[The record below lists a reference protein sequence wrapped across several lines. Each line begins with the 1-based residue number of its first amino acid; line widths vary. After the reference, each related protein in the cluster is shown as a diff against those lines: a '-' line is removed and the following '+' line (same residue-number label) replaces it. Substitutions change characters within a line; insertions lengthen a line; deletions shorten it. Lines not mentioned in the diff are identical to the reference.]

1 MRDAA
6 TLPRPSAV
14 LLAVLLALVALGAL
28 RARWTSPQSVDN
40 RTYLEMIDGI
50 SRRGLPITTNGPVT
64 EHRALQAR
72 WNNHRDG
79 RLWGA
84 LPPVFPYAAAPIYL
98 LGGTRLVVATNVLLL
113 GALALLVARLTR
125 RLTRSDTA
133 GAAAAWVT
141 LAATPLSTV
150 AFDTSPYPVMLLGIT
165 GCVDLALASLDEP
178 LDARRSA
185 CGAGLCAGIAVG
197 AHPLGS
203 PMVAAVI
210 AALYVWPP
218 AGERSPAARWWPTRE
233 TLRRGAWATLG
244 ALAVVVPVAALN
256 AVRFGSLNPVSYGPC
271 VWRSCAETGLDQQG
285 IGAMLRWAAPVLLW
299 AAASLGAAWTT
310 RRSRGATLAALAL
323 ALGVLA
329 VPSLLRDRAT
339 AIAALA
345 WGFTVDLSRFTLG
358 YSFWRPADGPG
369 AFLGPFAVRAA
380 LQCTPALLLAAL
392 AGAAAPRASD
402 RRAALLVGLACAALL
417 ASLALRANLPMA
429 FALGYPF
436 LSLRYLTPA
445 LPLLAALSVMAAQ
458 SLPWRRAHLALGV
471 ALAAALTA
479 YLWGFADDLA
489 MPRRMLLL
497 RGTLAVSAGA
507 FLALAR
513 VQGRRGAGLATIAV
527 TAAFATGFAVTAAVD
542 LRESVRN
549 RDESQRFMNGLA
561 RSLPARFALVG
572 FAPEIDPALGLRAT
586 RDVNYFD
593 LYESL
598 DWAAARAV
606 MTRWWAEGRPVFVL
620 QPAGHPYPSPRPD
633 LRFEPVDPTRGLY
646 RALPVTPS
654 R

>member
-1 MRDAA
+1 MLVAA
-6 TLPRPSAV
+6 
-14 LLAVLLALVALGAL
+14 LLALVALGAL

-50 SRRGLPITTNGPVT
+50 ARRGLPITTNGPVA

-72 WNNHRDG
+72 WNNHHRG
-79 RLWGA
+79 QLWGA
-84 LPPVFPYAAAPIYL
+84 LPPVFPYAATPFYL
-98 LGGTRLVVATNVLLL
+98 LGGTRLVVAANVLLL

-125 RLTRSDTA
+125 RLTRRDDA

-141 LAATPLSTV
+141 LAGTPLATV

-178 LDARRSA
+178 RDARRNA

-197 AHPLGS
+197 SHPLGS
-203 PMVAAVI
+203 PMVAAVL
-210 AALYVWPP
+210 AALYVWPRGDDATP
-218 AGERSPAARWWPTRE
+218 ITRWAPSRE
-233 TLRRGAWATLG
+233 SLQRGAWATLG
-244 ALAVVVPVAALN
+244 ALAVIAPVAALN

-285 IGAMLRWAAPVLLW
+285 IGAMLRWAAPALLW
-299 AAASLGAAWTT
+299 ALAALGAAWTA
-310 RRSRGATLAALAL
+310 RRSRGATLAVAAL
-323 ALGVLA
+323 ALGALA

-345 WGFTVDLSRFTLG
+345 WAFAVDVSRFTLG

-392 AGAAAPRASD
+392 AGAAAPRAAD

-445 LPLLAALSVMAAQ
+445 LPLLAALAVMATQ
-458 SLPWRRAHLALGV
+458 SLPWRRAHLALGA
-471 ALAAALTA
+471 ALALGLAA
-479 YLWGFADDLA
+479 YLWRFADDLA
-489 MPRRMLLL
+489 MPRRVLLL

-513 VQGRRGAGLATIAV
+513 VQGRRGAGLAAIAV

-549 RDESQRFMNGLA
+549 RDDSQRFTDGLA

-572 FAPEIDPALGLRAT
+572 FAPEIDPVLGLRAT

-606 MTRWWAEGRPVFVL
+606 MVRWWAEGRPVFVL
-620 QPAGHPYPSPRPD
+620 QPAGRPYPSPRPD
-633 LRFEPVDPTRGLY
+633 LRFEPVDPARGLF
-646 RALPVTPS
+646 RAVPVS
-654 R
+654 AAR

>member
-1 MRDAA
+1 M
-6 TLPRPSAV
+6 
-14 LLAVLLALVALGAL
+14 LLAALLALVAMGSL

-50 SRRGLPITTNGPVT
+50 SRRGLPITTNGPVG

-72 WNNHRDG
+72 WNNHHHG

-84 LPPVFPYAAAPIYL
+84 LPPVFPYAAAPIYR
-98 LGGTRLVVATNVLLL
+98 LGGTRLVVAVNVLLL

-165 GCVDLALASLDEP
+165 GCVDLALASLAASDP
-178 LDARRSA
+178 SVVRRSA
-185 CGAGLCAGIAVG
+185 WGAGLCAGLAVG

-203 PMVAAVI
+203 PMVAAVL
-210 AALYVWPP
+210 AALYAWPP
-218 AGERSPAARWWPTRE
+218 AAESAPVSRWWPTRE
-233 TLRRGAWATLG
+233 SLRRGAWATLG
-244 ALAVVVPVAALN
+244 ALAVIVPVAALN
-256 AVRFGSLNPVSYGPC
+256 AVRFGSFNPVSYGPC

-299 AAASLGAAWTT
+299 AMSSLAAGWTA
-310 RRSRGATLAALAL
+310 RRSRAATLAVAVL
-323 ALGVLA
+323 ALGALS

-345 WGFTVDLSRFTLG
+345 WAFTVDLSRFTLG

-380 LQCTPALLLAAL
+380 LQCTPALLLATL
-392 AGAAAPRASD
+392 AGATTPRASD

-417 ASLALRANLPMA
+417 ASLALRANLPLA

-445 LPLLAALSVMAAQ
+445 LPLLAALAVMATHA
-458 SLPWRRAHLALGV
+458 LPWRRAHLALGV
-471 ALAAALTA
+471 ALALALTA
-479 YLWGFADDLA
+479 YLWRFSDDLA

-513 VQGRRGAGLATIAV
+513 VQGRRGAGLAALAV

-549 RDESQRFMNGLA
+549 RDESQRFMEGLA

-620 QPAGHPYPSPRPD
+620 QPAGRPYPSPRPD
-633 LRFEPVDPTRGLY
+633 LRLEPVDPTRGLY
-646 RALPVTPS
+646 RALPVNPG

>member
-6 TLPRPSAV
+6 SPPRSSTV
-14 LLAVLLALVALGAL
+14 LLAALLALIAVGAV

-50 SRRGLPITTNGPVT
+50 AHRGLPITTNGPVG

-72 WNNHRDG
+72 WNNHHG
-79 RLWGA
+79 GHLWGA
-84 LPPVFPYAAAPIYL
+84 LPPVFPYAAAPVYR
-98 LGGTRLVVATNVLLL
+98 LGGTRLVVAVNVLLL

-141 LAATPLSTV
+141 LGGTPLATV
-150 AFDTSPYPVMLLGIT
+150 AFDTSPYPVMLLGLT
-165 GCVDLALASLDEP
+165 GCMDLALAALDEP
-178 LDARRSA
+178 GDARRSA

-203 PMVAAVI
+203 PMVAAI
-210 AALYVWPP
+210 LAALYVWPRGDDASP
-218 AGERSPAARWWPTRE
+218 IAGWIPTRE
-233 TLRRGAWATLG
+233 GLQRGAWATLG
-244 ALAVVVPVAALN
+244 AIAVVVPVAALN
-256 AVRFGSLNPVSYGPC
+256 AVRFGSLNPVSYGLC
-271 VWRSCAETGLDQQG
+271 VWRSCAETGLDQG
-285 IGAMLRWAAPVLLW
+285 IGAMLRWAAPALAW
-299 AAASLGAAWTT
+299 AGLSLAAAWTT
-310 RRSRGATLAALAL
+310 RRSRAATLAVAALSL
-323 ALGVLA
+323 AALA

-345 WGFTVDLSRFTLG
+345 WAFTVDVSRFTLG

-380 LQCTPALLLAAL
+380 LQCSPALLLAAL
-392 AGAAAPRASD
+392 ASAAAPRAAD
-402 RRAALLVGLACAALL
+402 RRAALFVGVACAALL

-445 LPLLAALSVMAAQ
+445 LPLLAALAVMATHA
-458 SLPWRRAHLALGV
+458 LPWRRAHLALGA
-471 ALAAALTA
+471 ALAVGLCA
-479 YLWGFADDLA
+479 YLWRFSDDLA
-489 MPRRMLLL
+489 MPRRVVLL
-497 RGTLAVSAGA
+497 RGTLAVAAAA

-513 VQGRRGAGLATIAV
+513 VRGRSGAALATVAV
-527 TAAFATGFAVTAAVD
+527 AAAFATGFAVTAAVD

-549 RDESQRFMNGLA
+549 RDDSQRFMDGLA

-606 MTRWWAEGRPVFVL
+606 MVRWWAEGRPVFVL
-620 QPAGHPYPSPRPD
+620 QPAGRPYPSPRRD
-633 LRFEPVDPTRGLY
+633 LRLSPSTPRGLY
-646 RALPVTPS
+646 RVVPATAP

>member
-1 MRDAA
+1 
-6 TLPRPSAV
+6 V
-14 LLAVLLALVALGAL
+14 LLAALLALVALGAL

-50 SRRGLPITTNGPVT
+50 TRRGLPVTTNGPVA

-72 WNNHRDG
+72 WNNHHHG

-84 LPPVFPYAAAPIYL
+84 LPPVFPYAAAPFYL
-98 LGGTRLVVATNVLLL
+98 VGGTRHVVAANVLLL

-165 GCVDLALASLDEP
+165 GCVDLALASLAATNPPEV
-178 LDARRSA
+178 RRSA
-185 CGAGLCAGIAVG
+185 WGAGLCAGLAVG

-203 PMVAAVI
+203 PMVAAAL
-210 AALYVWPP
+210 AALYVWP
-218 AGERSPAARWWPTRE
+218 RSDDASPLRRVVPTYE
-233 TLRRGAWATLG
+233 SLRRGAWATLG

-285 IGAMLRWAAPVLLW
+285 IGAMLKWAAPALLW
-299 AAASLGAAWTT
+299 AGVSLGAAWTA
-310 RRSRGATLAALAL
+310 RRSRGATLAVAVL
-323 ALGVLA
+323 ALGALS
-329 VPSLLRDRAT
+329 VPSLLRDRVT

-345 WGFTVDLSRFTLG
+345 WAFTVDVSRFTLG
-358 YSFWRPADGPG
+358 YSFWRPTDGPG

-380 LQCTPALLLAAL
+380 LQCTPALLLATL
-392 AGAAAPRASD
+392 AGAATPRASD
-402 RRAALLVGLACAALL
+402 RRAALFVGVACAALL

-445 LPLLAALSVMAAQ
+445 LPLLAALSVTATHA
-458 SLPWRRAHLALGV
+458 LPWRRAHLALGITL
-471 ALAAALTA
+471 ALCLTA
-479 YLWGFADDLA
+479 YLWRFSDDLA

-497 RGTLAVSAGA
+497 RGTLLVSAGA

-513 VQGRRGAGLATIAV
+513 VHGRRGAGLAAIAV

-542 LRESVRN
+542 VRESVRN
-549 RDESQRFMNGLA
+549 RDDSQRFMDGLA
-561 RSLPARFALVG
+561 RSLPRRFALVG
-572 FAPEIDPALGLRAT
+572 FAPELDPALGLRAT

-598 DWAAARAV
+598 DWADARAV

-620 QPAGHPYPSPRPD
+620 QAVGRPYPSPRPD
-633 LRFEPVDPTRGLY
+633 LRFEPVDTARGLY
-646 RALPVTPS
+646 RALPVNA
-654 R
+654 RR

>member
-1 MRDAA
+1 M
-6 TLPRPSAV
+6 
-14 LLAVLLALVALGAL
+14 LLAALLALVALGAL

-50 SRRGLPITTNGPVT
+50 SRRGLPITTNGPVA

-72 WNNHRDG
+72 WNNHHHG

-84 LPPVFPYAAAPIYL
+84 LPPVFPYAAAPIYR
-98 LGGTRLVVATNVLLL
+98 LGGTRLVVAVNVLLL

-125 RLTRSDTA
+125 RLTHRDAA

-165 GCVDLALASLDEP
+165 GCVDLALASLEAREP
-178 LDARRSA
+178 RSVRRSA
-185 CGAGLCAGIAVG
+185 GGAGICAGLAVG

-203 PMVAAVI
+203 PMVAAVL

-218 AGERSPAARWWPTRE
+218 AADGAPVSRWQPTRE
-233 TLRRGAWATLG
+233 GLSRGAWATLG
-244 ALAVVVPVAALN
+244 ALTVIVPVAALN

-285 IGAMLRWAAPVLLW
+285 IGAMLRWAAPALVW
-299 AAASLGAAWTT
+299 AGVSLAAAWTA
-310 RRSRGATLAALAL
+310 RRSRGATLAVAAL
-323 ALGVLA
+323 ALGVLS
-329 VPSLLRDRAT
+329 VPSMLRDRAT

-345 WGFTVDLSRFTLG
+345 WAFTVDVSRFTLG
-358 YSFWRPADGPG
+358 YSFWRPAEGPG
-369 AFLGPFAVRAA
+369 AFFGPFAVRAA
-380 LQCTPALLLAAL
+380 LQSTPALLLATL
-392 AGAAAPRASD
+392 AGAAAPRTAD

-445 LPLLAALSVMAAQ
+445 LPLLAALSVMATHA
-458 SLPWRRAHLALGV
+458 LPWRRAHLALGV
-471 ALAAALTA
+471 ALGLGLTA
-479 YLWGFADDLA
+479 YLWRFPDDLA
-489 MPRRMLLL
+489 MPRRTLLL
-497 RGTLAVSAGA
+497 RGTLALAAGA

-513 VQGRRGAGLATIAV
+513 VQGRRGAGLAAIAV
-527 TAAFATGFAVTAAVD
+527 TAVFATSFAVTAAVD
-542 LRESVRN
+542 LRESARN
-549 RDESQRFMNGLA
+549 RDDSQRFMDGLA

-572 FAPEIDPALGLRAT
+572 FAPELDPVLGLRAT

-598 DWAAARAV
+598 DWADARAV

-620 QPAGHPYPSPRPD
+620 QQAARPYPSPRVD
-633 LRFEPVDPTRGLY
+633 LRFEPVDATRGLY
-646 RALPVTPS
+646 RAVPVLAA